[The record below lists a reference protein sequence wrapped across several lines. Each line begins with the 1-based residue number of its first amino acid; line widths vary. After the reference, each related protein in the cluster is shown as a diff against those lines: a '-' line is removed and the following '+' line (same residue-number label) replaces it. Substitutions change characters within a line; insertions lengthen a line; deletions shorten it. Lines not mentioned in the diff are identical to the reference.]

1 MQLIVF
7 IEFIVFILA
16 MAWTNPSHGAED
28 WQAFTPAEA
37 NISLALDKASITRQ
51 GTTVK
56 FWERVEFVQPEQ
68 QDEVSGRMIKFK
80 RIHRLMD
87 CSARTQGVLR
97 GSLFAENGKLIE
109 ASITEPASVQMS
121 AIPTGTLAEQE
132 FDLVCAKTPVA
143 ARPAGTIPPIAPVS
157 PAIPAE
163 NAPTV
168 DLRGAPPPRQP

>member
-7 IEFIVFILA
+7 IEFIVLLLA
-16 MAWTNPSHGAED
+16 VAWTNASHGAED
-28 WQAFTPAEA
+28 WHVFTSNGA
-37 NISLALDKASITRQ
+37 NISLAIDKASVIRQ
-51 GTTVK
+51 GATVK
-56 FWERVEFVQPEQ
+56 FWERVEFEKPEQ

-80 RIHRLMD
+80 RIHRVMD

-109 ASITEPASVQMS
+109 ASISEPASVQMS
-121 AIPTGTLAEQE
+121 SIPPGTLAEQE
-132 FDLVCAKTPVA
+132 LDLACAKTPA
-143 ARPAGTIPPIAPVS
+143 AGRPPGTIPPIVPVS

-168 DLRGAPPPRQP
+168 DLRGVVPPR